1 MEVVDFQE
9 MTFISGS
16 GVRFISPTTND
27 DVHYYFYAR
36 LKVTVTG
43 ISDTDIKMCCSSRPL
58 FLTLVFF
65 EYLSPLLHL
74 CTLHIMAWKTDAMSR
89 TKKIPIG
96 HFLLPNPMMMISRQQ
111 PAHRY
116 GYCQSVGVAVLH
128 IARSMRR
135 RVKFSGPR
143 SVRMGK
149 IIKSILKISSR
160 LDDDDDQQ
168 SGIVQWYFMQTLTW
182 QMMHLQCR
190 TKRNL
195 LTKLKSY
202 VVTVILRYVVCSK
215 FKAATNSHFVR

>member
-16 GVRFISPTTND
+16 GVRFISPTTNN

-89 TKKIPIG
+89 TKKNTYWPFLASQP
-96 HFLLPNPMMMISRQQ
+96 HDDDKQAATSASLWLLPVGRCCSFT
-111 PAHRY
+111 
-116 GYCQSVGVAVLH
+116 YCTKHEKEGQ
-128 IARSMRR
+128 IFRPT
-135 RVKFSGPR
+135 FGPN
-143 SVRMGK
+143 GQDHK
-149 IIKSILKISSR
+149 IN
-160 LDDDDDQQ
+160 
-168 SGIVQWYFMQTLTW
+168 
-182 QMMHLQCR
+182 
-190 TKRNL
+190 TKNQ
-195 LTKLKSY
+195 
-202 VVTVILRYVVCSK
+202 
-215 FKAATNSHFVR
+215 F